1 MTITINHQPHPLPA
15 AQPLLA
21 LLAELQLASAD
32 GVALAINQQVVPRAC
47 WATTTIHPGDQLLL
61 VGVIAGG

>member
-15 AQPLLA
+15 PQPLLA
-21 LLAELQLASAD
+21 LLAELQLAAAD
-32 GVALAINQQVVPRAC
+32 GVALAINQQVVPRAY
-47 WATTTIHPGDQLLL
+47 WATTTIHPGDRLLL

>member
-1 MTITINHQPHPLPA
+1 
-15 AQPLLA
+15 
-21 LLAELQLASAD
+21 AD